1 MTATD
6 QVLIS
11 LENRHSENI
20 FSTSKKVEF
29 RRRPMNVSP
38 GAVVWLYVK
47 VPVGAVVGS
56 VLVSSVHNLA
66 AETLWRRFGQ
76 VSGLSK
82 HELLEYLSGVQKGFA
97 LELTNARRLA
107 KPISL
112 AELRRMAPGFHP
124 PQFFI
129 NISKQ
134 HALHNFLIRR

>member
-1 MTATD
+1 
-6 QVLIS
+6 
-11 LENRHSENI
+11 
-20 FSTSKKVEF
+20 
-29 RRRPMNVSP
+29 MNVSS

-56 VLVSSVHNLA
+56 VLVSAVHNLA

-82 HELLEYLSGVQKGFA
+82 PELLEYLSGVQKGFA
-97 LELTNARRLA
+97 LELTNAKRLT

-112 AELRRMAPGFHP
+112 AELRRTAPGFQP
-124 PQFFI
+124 PQFFV

-134 HALHNFLIRR
+134 HALHDSLIRQ